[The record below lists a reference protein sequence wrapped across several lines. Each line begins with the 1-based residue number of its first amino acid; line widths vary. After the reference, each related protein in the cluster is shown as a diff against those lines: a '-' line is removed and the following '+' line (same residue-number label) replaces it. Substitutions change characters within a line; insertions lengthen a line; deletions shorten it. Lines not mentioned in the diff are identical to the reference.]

1 MEMEVPV
8 SKYSTSWLIMKA
20 MIISHGVAMRWQRQ
34 SEAKGNLGYDPG
46 LWGSASRCWILLRG
60 HVEPNGSGQ
69 HGMGWCKENLR
80 YL

>member
-20 MIISHGVAMRWQRQ
+20 MIISHGVATRWQRQ

-46 LWGSASRCWILLRG
+46 L
-60 HVEPNGSGQ
+60 
-69 HGMGWCKENLR
+69 
-80 YL
+80 